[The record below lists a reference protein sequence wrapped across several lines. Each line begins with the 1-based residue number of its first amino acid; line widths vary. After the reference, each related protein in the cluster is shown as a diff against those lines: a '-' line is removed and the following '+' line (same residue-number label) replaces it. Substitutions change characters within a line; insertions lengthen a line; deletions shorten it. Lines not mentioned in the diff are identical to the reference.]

1 METQPIVVKQERID
15 DIPLLLG
22 MMGRMKIAEIV
33 DRHLGEHHLHQG
45 LSNGN
50 LLVGWIGY
58 ILSQSDHRKSAVQD
72 WANKHQQTLES
83 FFAVPLRPHEFSD
96 DRLGILAKN
105 LACADWDAIETDLFH
120 SCFEVYELPKKVIRV
135 DTSTSCGYHS
145 IEPDGLMQLGHSKDH
160 RPDLPQLKIMAAVTQ
175 PLAFAIST
183 DVVPGNV
190 PDDGLYWPTIVK
202 VKEKLGGSGLLYVGD
217 CKMAAEDT
225 RGRIAHADDFYLT
238 PLPNTGTTAKQLLQ
252 THWLKTQRDTGS
264 HDERGEDTRTVFEL
278 VKGVQDGGEE
288 GVDVGGAEVAQ
299 LAVLGPTPDP
309 LIGVVLGV
317 MRREVFDDHVGVPG
331 QPGLNRL

>member
-238 PLPNTGTTAKQLLQ
+238 PLPNTGTTAKQLGS
-252 THWLKTQRDTGS
+252 WIDTAL
-264 HDERGEDTRTVFEL
+264 EKEARGELITISQPLDPDFVGPPEPIAR
-278 VKGVQDGGEE
+278 GGNS
-288 GVDVGGAEVAQ
+288 
-299 LAVLGPTPDP
+299 
-309 LIGVVLGV
+309 
-317 MRREVFDDHVGVPG
+317 R
-331 QPGLNRL
+331 